1 MGAAEN
7 AVTKAV
13 RAACVLR
20 GAMVVRVQAG
30 SHMVGKHFVRGAEA
44 GTADLI
50 GCYRGRAIALEV
62 KTAKG
67 KQQESQIE
75 WERWWIISGGK
86 YGVVRSGFDTLQV
99 LNAIDDEI
107 EAQIIMEAKC
117 RE

>member
-75 WERWWIISGGK
+75 WANLWDIAGGW
-86 YGVVRSGFDTLQV
+86 YCLVRSASETLHAFDM
-99 LNAIDDEI
+99 IDKEI
-107 EAQIIMEAKC
+107 DKC

>member
-67 KQQESQIE
+67 KQQDSQIQ
-75 WERWWIISGGK
+75 WEREWTDTDGR
-86 YGVVRSGFDTLQV
+86 YFVVRSAQDTLEA
-99 LNAIDDEI
+99 LDSIDKEI
-107 EAQIIMEAKC
+107 
-117 RE
+117 

>member
-1 MGAAEN
+1 MGKAEN

-13 RAACVLR
+13 RQACQLR

-50 GCYRGRAIALEV
+50 GSYMGRAIAMEV

-67 KQQESQIE
+67 KQQPSQVE
-75 WERWWIISGGK
+75 WASQWNEAGGW
-86 YGVVRSGFDTLQV
+86 YFVVRSAEDTLAA
-99 LNAIDDEI
+99 LDEVKKG
-107 EAQIIMEAKC
+107 AT
-117 RE
+117 

>member
-50 GCYRGRAIALEV
+50 GCYRGVAVAFEV

-67 KQQESQIE
+67 KQQPSQIE
-75 WERWWIISGGK
+75 WEREWTDTDGR
-86 YGVVRSGFDTLQV
+86 YFVVRSAQDTLEA
-99 LNAIDDEI
+99 LDSIDKEI
-107 EAQIIMEAKC
+107 AS
-117 RE
+117 

>member
-50 GCYRGRAIALEV
+50 GCYRGRAVALEV
-62 KTAKG
+62 KVPRAPHRAKSR
-67 KQQESQIE
+67 QSESQVRWQGD
-75 WERWWIISGGK
+75 WEAFGGR
-86 YGVVRSGFDTLQV
+86 YFVVRSASDTLEA
-99 LNAIDDEI
+99 LDSIDKEI
-107 EAQIIMEAKC
+107 SC

>member
-50 GCYRGRAIALEV
+50 GCYCGRAIALEV

-67 KQQESQIE
+67 KQQPSQIE
-75 WERWWIISGGK
+75 WERSWILSGGR
-86 YGVVRSGFDTLQV
+86 YFVVRSASDTLEA
-99 LNAIDDEI
+99 LDSIDKEI
-107 EAQIIMEAKC
+107 A
-117 RE
+117 

>member
-1 MGAAEN
+1 MGKAEN

-67 KQQESQIE
+67 KQQDSQVE
-75 WERWWIISGGK
+75 WEFEWTARKGR
-86 YGVVRSGFDTLQV
+86 YFVVRSASDTLEA
-99 LNAIDDEI
+99 LDSIDKEI
-107 EAQIIMEAKC
+107 SC
-117 RE
+117 RD

>member
-30 SHMVGKHFVRGAEA
+30 GFRVGEHFIRAAEN
-44 GTADLI
+44 GCADLI

-67 KQQESQIE
+67 KQQPSQIA
-75 WERWWIISGGK
+75 WERDWVASDGR
-86 YGVVRSGFDTLQV
+86 YFVVRSASDTLEA
-99 LNAIDDEI
+99 LDSIDKEL
-107 EAQIIMEAKC
+107 A
-117 RE
+117 

>member
-67 KQQESQIE
+67 KQRESQIY
-75 WERWWIISGGK
+75 WEQDWLEADGR
-86 YGVVRSGFDTLQV
+86 YFVVRSASDTLEA
-99 LNAIDDEI
+99 LDSIDKEI
-107 EAQIIMEAKC
+107 DKC
-117 RE
+117 HA

>member
-1 MGAAEN
+1 MGKAEN

-13 RAACVLR
+13 RAVCVLR

-30 SHMVGKHFVRGAEA
+30 SHRVGDHFVRGAEP

-67 KQQESQIE
+67 KQQPSQIQ
-75 WERWWIISGGK
+75 WERQWTDTGGR
-86 YGVVRSGFDTLQV
+86 YFVVRSGMDTLEA
-99 LNAIDDEI
+99 LDSIDKEI
-107 EAQIIMEAKC
+107 EPCPE
-117 RE
+117 

>member
-50 GCYRGRAIALEV
+50 GCYRGVAIALEV
-62 KTAKG
+62 KTPKG
-67 KQQESQIE
+67 KQQPSQIQ
-75 WERWWIISGGK
+75 WEREWTDTEGW
-86 YGVVRSGFDTLQV
+86 YFVVRSASETLEA
-99 LNAIDDEI
+99 LDSIDKEI
-107 EAQIIMEAKC
+107 SC